1 MYEFKRQYW
10 QTSSGFQI
18 TQFITH
24 NSTSFKSTTTKFVL
38 HSSEGELI
46 GTYKGRDELNQ
57 KLSELGEQV
66 VTAIPALFSKWSEEA
81 KEFDK
86 MITRLE
92 QQEKES

>member
-1 MYEFKRQYW
+1 MYKFKRQYW
-10 QTSSGFQI
+10 KTSSGYQI

-24 NSTSFKSTTTKFVL
+24 NSTSFKSTTTKFDL
-38 HSSEGELI
+38 HRSESELI
-46 GTYKGRDELNQ
+46 GTYEERDELNQ

-66 VTAIPALFSKWSEEA
+66 VTPIPALFSQWSEEA
-81 KEFDK
+81 KEFEK